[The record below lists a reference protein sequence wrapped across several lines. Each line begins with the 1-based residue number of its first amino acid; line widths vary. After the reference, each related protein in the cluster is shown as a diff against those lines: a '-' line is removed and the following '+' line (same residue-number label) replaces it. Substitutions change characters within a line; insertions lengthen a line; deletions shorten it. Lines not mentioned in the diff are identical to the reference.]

1 MGGKNQFAMALQ
13 VSMSSM
19 GFQGVC
25 LSLEESDE
33 DYAGLVP
40 LLDQLPWEA
49 GHINLG
55 KTEEERIAEGTYTAG
70 DPVWERSCGW
80 SKSIEWKGKT
90 LTISSDNGGF
100 GSGAQVTDAC
110 DNFNALASQSSKYS
124 TKHRAELLMTLE
136 PQHELE
142 PQLELVMEPQHE
154 RMTLEPQPEV
164 PFYSGPVS
172 DADGNQIAFIEA
184 PATLESEDPK
194 LDTLCAD
201 LERIATEMEVTEI
214 IEVRQP
220 EMTREVLRAAEPREV
235 TSCCRMLGEVNG
247 RSNFKEQALVS
258 WGDDGSLQL
267 S

>member
-1 MGGKNQFAMALQ
+1 MG
-13 VSMSSM
+13 
-19 GFQGVC
+19 
-25 LSLEESDE
+25 
-33 DYAGLVP
+33 
-40 LLDQLPWEA
+40 
-49 GHINLG
+49 
-55 KTEEERIAEGTYTAG
+55 
-70 DPVWERSCGW
+70 
-80 SKSIEWKGKT
+80 
-90 LTISSDNGGF
+90 
-100 GSGAQVTDAC
+100 
-110 DNFNALASQSSKYS
+110 SQSSKYS

-136 PQHELE
+136 PQ
-142 PQLELVMEPQHE
+142 QELVMEPQHE

-164 PFYSGPVS
+164 PFYSGPIS

-267 S
+267 F

>member
-124 TKHRAELLMTLE
+124 TKHRAELTQLMTLE
-136 PQHELE
+136 PQHEYSTE
-142 PQLELVMEPQHE
+142 RRAELVMEPQDE
-154 RMTLEPQPEV
+154 RMTL
-164 PFYSGPVS
+164 
-172 DADGNQIAFIEA
+172 
-184 PATLESEDPK
+184 DP
-194 LDTLCAD
+194 
-201 LERIATEMEVTEI
+201 
-214 IEVRQP
+214 
-220 EMTREVLRAAEPREV
+220 
-235 TSCCRMLGEVNG
+235 
-247 RSNFKEQALVS
+247 
-258 WGDDGSLQL
+258 
-267 S
+267 

>member
-1 MGGKNQFAMALQ
+1 MGGKNQYAMALQ

-124 TKHRAELLMTLE
+124 TKHRAELTQLMTLE
-136 PQHELE
+136 PQH
-142 PQLELVMEPQHE
+142 LVMEPQHLVMEPQDE
-154 RMTLEPQPEV
+154 RMTLDPQPEV
-164 PFYSGPVS
+164 PFYSGPVL
-172 DADGNQIAFIEA
+172 DADGNQIAIIEA
-184 PATLESEDPK
+184 PATPESEDPK

-220 EMTREVLRAAEPREV
+220 EMTREVEETVYAV

-247 RSNFKEQALVS
+247 RSNFKEQAL
-258 WGDDGSLQL
+258 
-267 S
+267 

>member
-1 MGGKNQFAMALQ
+1 MGGKNQYAMALQ

-49 GHINLG
+49 GGINLG

-124 TKHRAELLMTLE
+124 TKHRAELVELMTLE
-136 PQHELE
+136 PQHELSPE
-142 PQLELVMEPQHE
+142 LELI
-154 RMTLEPQPEV
+154 TPELM
-164 PFYSGPVS
+164 
-172 DADGNQIAFIEA
+172 
-184 PATLESEDPK
+184 TLESEDPK

-267 S
+267 F

>member
-1 MGGKNQFAMALQ
+1 MGIEAATEAPRPGKNQFAMALQ

-110 DNFNALASQSSKYS
+110 DNFNALASESSKYS
-124 TKHRAELLMTLE
+124 TKRRAELVMEPELMTLE
-136 PQHELE
+136 PQHELSPE
-142 PQLELVMEPQHE
+142 LELI
-154 RMTLEPQPEV
+154 TPELM
-164 PFYSGPVS
+164 
-172 DADGNQIAFIEA
+172 
-184 PATLESEDPK
+184 TLESEDPK

-220 EMTREVLRAAEPREV
+220 EMTREVLKAAEPREV

-258 WGDDGSLQL
+258 WGDDGFLQL